1 MLKTEPPPPR
11 DCQTHVERQPT
22 VVLTPRG
29 LFAVYHWQILAT
41 YALFTVENLLRLA
54 QPLALGWAI
63 NDLLTGQTFG
73 LIVLVIQHLLHL
85 IVGLTRQVYDTRAFT
100 AIYSDLVTRMIR
112 QQRDLGVD
120 VSRVSAR
127 AALSREYVDFFERS
141 VPTAIRAAF
150 SIIGSLIMLA
160 WYDPIVV
167 IICLGLMLPAALVN
181 RVYARWTRRLSRGL
195 HDQLEREVDVIDDAR
210 PEDLRAHFD
219 EVASWRVRL
228 SNAEAINFGLMELF
242 ILGVIV
248 LVLVRTCQLPDI
260 LAGDLFA
267 VFRYLMLMLIGFD
280 QIPRLVHQISRLQ
293 DVKGRMKARGC
304 KPG

>member
-1 MLKTEPPPPR
+1 MLKTESPPEMARPT
-11 DCQTHVERQPT
+11 QVERPPG

-29 LFAVYHWQILAT
+29 LFAVYHWRILAT
-41 YALFTVENLLRLA
+41 YALFAVENLLRLA
-54 QPLALGWAI
+54 QPLVLGWAI

-73 LIVLVIQHLLHL
+73 LIVLVIQHLSHL

-112 QQRDLGVD
+112 QQRELGVD

-210 PEDLRAHFD
+210 PDDIRAHFD

-242 ILGVIV
+242 ILAVIV

-260 LAGDLFA
+260 LAGDLFS

>member
-11 DCQTHVERQPT
+11 DCEASAERPPG
-22 VVLTPRG
+22 VVLTPRS
-29 LFAVYHWQILAT
+29 LFAVYHWRILAT
-41 YALFTVENLLRLA
+41 YALTAVENLLRLA
-54 QPLALGWAI
+54 QPLVLGWAI

-73 LIVLVIQHLLHL
+73 LIVLVIQHLSHL

-127 AALSREYVDFFERS
+127 AALSREFVDFFERS

-167 IICLGLMLPAALVN
+167 VICLGLMLPAALVN

-195 HDQLEREVDVIDDAR
+195 HDQLEREVDVIDAAR

-219 EVASWRVRL
+219 EIASWRVRL

-293 DVKGRMKARGC
+293 DVKDRMKTRG
-304 KPG
+304 

>member
-1 MLKTEPPPPR
+1 MLTTEPAPGLDDATCVHRPPN
-11 DCQTHVERQPT
+11 

-29 LFAVYHWQILAT
+29 LFAAYHWRILTT
-41 YALFTVENLLRLA
+41 YVLFAIENLLRLA

-73 LIVLVIQHLLHL
+73 LTVLVIQHVLHL
-85 IVGLTRQVYDTRAFT
+85 IVGLARQVYDTRAFT

-112 QQRDLGVD
+112 QQRGFGVD

-141 VPTAIRAAF
+141 VPTLIRAAF
-150 SIIGSLIMLA
+150 SVIGSLIMLA

-167 IICLGLMLPAALVN
+167 AICVGLMIPAAILN
-181 RVYARWTRRLSRGL
+181 RIYSHQTRRLSRGL
-195 HDQLEREVDVIDDAR
+195 HDQLEGEVDVINDAR
-210 PEDLRAHFD
+210 PDDLRSHFD
-219 EVASWRVRL
+219 EVARWRVKL

-242 ILGVIV
+242 VLAVIV
-248 LVLVRTCQLPDI
+248 LVLLRTCQLPDV

-280 QIPRLVHQISRLQ
+280 QIPRLVQQISRLQ
-293 DVKGRMKARGC
+293 DVKGRMQAKA
-304 KPG
+304 